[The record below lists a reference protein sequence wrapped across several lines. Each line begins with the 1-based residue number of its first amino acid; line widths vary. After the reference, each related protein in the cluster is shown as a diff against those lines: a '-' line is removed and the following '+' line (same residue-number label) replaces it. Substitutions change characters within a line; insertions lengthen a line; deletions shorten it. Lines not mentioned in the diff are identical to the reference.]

1 MLNCDWFQ
9 PYKHLQYSV
18 GAVYLTVL
26 NLPGQMRNKI
36 HNICLVGILPGP
48 HEPSHDINSFIDPL
62 VMDLCQ
68 FWNGVV
74 KGSGKQKIRCAV
86 LCVSCDIPAGRKL
99 CGFLSHSAC
108 LGCSRCYKPFPVSVG
123 NMDYS
128 GFNRETW

>member
-26 NLPGQMRNKI
+26 NLPGSMRNKI

-48 HEPSHDINSFIDPL
+48 REPSHDINSFIDPL
-62 VMDLCQ
+62 VADLSQ
-68 FWNGVV
+68 FWNGQELTV
-74 KGSGKQKIRCAV
+74 KGSGKRKIRCAV
-86 LCVSCDIPAGRKL
+86 LFVSCAGRKL

-108 LGCSRCYKPFPVSVG
+108 LCCLRCYKPFPGSVG
-123 NMDYS
+123 NMNYS
-128 GFNRETW
+128 GF